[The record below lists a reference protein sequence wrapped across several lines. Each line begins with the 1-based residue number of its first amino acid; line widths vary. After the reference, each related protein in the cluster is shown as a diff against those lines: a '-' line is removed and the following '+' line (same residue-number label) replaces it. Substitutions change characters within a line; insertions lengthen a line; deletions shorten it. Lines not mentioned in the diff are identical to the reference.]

1 MPWFSEVMVNRMRSV
16 IIVWQS
22 VGTAA
27 VLFCYV
33 FKADL
38 GLMDQLLGRVLLVG
52 SVALTG
58 PLSPLS

>member
-1 MPWFSEVMVNRMRSV
+1 MPWFSEVTVNRMRSV
-16 IIVWQS
+16 IVMWRS

-27 VLFCYV
+27 ALFCYV

-38 GLMDQLLGRVLLVG
+38 MDQLLGRRVLVVG
-52 SVALTG
+52 SVAPTG